1 MTNKDATLEGRA
13 PILVEKF
20 VQLYGAEPLVV
31 QAPGRVNLIGE
42 HTDYNEGFVFPAAIN
57 FQTRVAI
64 APRVDRRLVVTSE
77 NYSERVALDLE
88 RLPAMSRG
96 HWSDYVVGVARL
108 LRDLGGKLSG
118 GNLLIQGDV
127 PQGAGLSSSASLE
140 VAVCRALLESSG
152 QKMEGA
158 ALALLCQ
165 RAENEFV
172 GARCGIMDQ
181 FVAVH
186 GKRGHALLLDC
197 RSLEYRLLPIPENV
211 RLVICNTMVR
221 HSLTGGEYNQRRAE
235 CEQAVRHFAERLP
248 MIKALRD
255 VTPEDLKTK
264 GGDLPKVI
272 RKRTLHILTENARV
286 KEAASAL
293 ERKDATLFGKLMESS
308 HNSLRD
314 DFEVS
319 CKELDLMVEFAQKTE
334 GVYGARM
341 TGGGFGG
348 CTINLVDSS
357 SIEAFRERVGR
368 EYQRAT
374 GQQPE
379 IYVCSACDG
388 VRRIL

>member
-1 MTNKDATLEGRA
+1 
-13 PILVEKF
+13 
-20 VQLYGAEPLVV
+20 
-31 QAPGRVNLIGE
+31 
-42 HTDYNEGFVFPAAIN
+42 
-57 FQTRVAI
+57 
-64 APRVDRRLVVTSE
+64 
-77 NYSERVALDLE
+77 
-88 RLPAMSRG
+88 
-96 HWSDYVVGVARL
+96 
-108 LRDLGGKLSG
+108 
-118 GNLLIQGDV
+118 
-127 PQGAGLSSSASLE
+127 
-140 VAVCRALLESSG
+140 
-152 QKMEGA
+152 
-158 ALALLCQ
+158 
-165 RAENEFV
+165 
-172 GARCGIMDQ
+172 
-181 FVAVH
+181 
-186 GKRGHALLLDC
+186 
-197 RSLEYRLLPIPENV
+197 
-211 RLVICNTMVR
+211 
-221 HSLTGGEYNQRRAE
+221 
-235 CEQAVRHFAERLP
+235 

-319 CKELDLMVEFAQKTE
+319 CKELDLMVEFALNTE

-348 CTINLVDSS
+348 CTINLVDSI

>member
-20 VQLYGAEPLVV
+20 VQLYGAQPLVV

-77 NYSERVALDLE
+77 NYSERVEVDLE

-96 HWSDYVVGVARL
+96 HWSDYVVGVVRL
-108 LRDLGGKLSG
+108 LGDLGGKLSG

-140 VAVCRALLESSG
+140 VAVCRAFLESSG
-152 QKMEGA
+152 EKMEGA
-158 ALALLCQ
+158 AMALLCQ
-165 RAENEFV
+165 QAENEFV

-221 HSLTGGEYNQRRAE
+221 HSLSGGEYNQRRAE
-235 CEQAVRHFAERLP
+235 CEQAARYFAERLP
-248 MIKALRD
+248 LIKALRD
-255 VTPEDLKTK
+255 VTLEDLKTK
-264 GGDLPKVI
+264 GGDLPKAI
-272 RKRTLHILTENARV
+272 RKRTLHILSENARV
-286 KEAASAL
+286 NEAASAL

-314 DFEVS
+314 NFEVS
-319 CKELDLMVEFAQKTE
+319 CKELDLMVELAQKTE

-348 CTINLVDSS
+348 CTINLVDSG
-357 SIEAFRERVGR
+357 SIETFRENVGR

-374 GQQPE
+374 GRQPE
-379 IYVCSACDG
+379 IYVCSAADG
-388 VRRIL
+388 VGRIL